1 MSFLDTKKQEQDT
14 IQLHFYDMLVR
25 TFFSKLLAFFFLSA
39 LSQGAVNLLGLKIC
53 IQVTKEPYK
62 EVNQNKIKPEMPA
75 GN

>member
-1 MSFLDTKKQEQDT
+1 LSFLDTKKQEQDT

-53 IQVTKEPYK
+53 IQVIKL
-62 EVNQNKIKPEMPA
+62 NQKCQLAIKNPQLL
-75 GN
+75 